1 MNSNRIGQW
10 VVAVLLLFVT
20 SNAAAQLRIIPQEK
34 LDSVRS
40 PKVVGSVPMH
50 FKEGTMLNMGGIEED
65 GGVWTTEVQWTNVGQ
80 EPMVIS
86 RITSTCGCLKG
97 DFLPRPVMPDS
108 TATIRVRYNPKGHPG
123 AVYQRLF
130 VYTNSSKE
138 HPSVILTLC
147 GEVYGAPEVVD
158 LYPASL
164 GALRLRST
172 EVRFTAG
179 AGLQQ
184 QTLLCLNGGS
194 ESLRLTTDT
203 LLTSPALRIVCRP
216 QRLAPG
222 AKGEI
227 VVKYDPS
234 KAVFIN
240 PTMPLY
246 IGGLRLAPR
255 QRALTIH
262 IGSAPKS
269 E

>member
-1 MNSNRIGQW
+1 MYVTKMGKWLLAMLLVMMAGN
-10 VVAVLLLFVT
+10 VVA
-20 SNAAAQLRIIPQEK
+20 QLQLIPQEK

-40 PKVVGSVPMH
+40 PKVLASVPIY
-50 FKEGTMLNMGGIEED
+50 FAEGTMLNMGGIEENA
-65 GGVWTTEVQWTNVGQ
+65 GVWTKTVTWTNVGP
-80 EPMVIS
+80 EPMVVT
-86 RITSTCGCLKG
+86 RIASTCGCLKG
-97 DFLPRPVMPDS
+97 EFLPRPVMPDS

-130 VYTNSSKE
+130 VYTNSSAD
-138 HPSVILTLC
+138 HPSVVLTLC

-158 LYPASL
+158 EYPASL

-179 AGLQQ
+179 DKPQEQ
-184 QTLLCLNGGS
+184 VLLCVNGGR
-194 ESLRLTTDT
+194 EPLRLSTDT

-227 VVKYDPS
+227 VVRFDPS

-255 QRALTIH
+255 QRALTVH
-262 IGSAPKS
+262 VGTKPKN

>member
-1 MNSNRIGQW
+1 MAMLL
-10 VVAVLLLFVT
+10 VAMT
-20 SNAAAQLRIIPQEK
+20 SNAAAQLQLIPQEK

-50 FKEGTMLNMGGIEED
+50 FNEGTMLNMGGIEEN
-65 GGVWTTEVQWTNVGQ
+65 GGVWTQEVKWTNVGQ
-80 EPMVIS
+80 DPMVVT
-86 RITSTCGCLKG
+86 RIATTCGCLKG

-130 VYTNSSKE
+130 VYTNSSAD
-138 HPSVILTLC
+138 HPSVVLTLC

-172 EVRFTAG
+172 EVRFRAG
-179 AGLQQ
+179 DEPQQ
-184 QTLLCLNGGS
+184 QTLICMNGGS
-194 ESLRLTTDT
+194 EPLRLSTDT
-203 LLTSPALRIVCRP
+203 LLTSPALRIESYP

-227 VVKYDPS
+227 VVKFDPS
-234 KAVFIN
+234 KAVFIA

-246 IGGLRLAPR
+246 IGGLRVAPR
-255 QRALTIH
+255 HRALMVH
-262 IGSAPKS
+262 IGSTSKK